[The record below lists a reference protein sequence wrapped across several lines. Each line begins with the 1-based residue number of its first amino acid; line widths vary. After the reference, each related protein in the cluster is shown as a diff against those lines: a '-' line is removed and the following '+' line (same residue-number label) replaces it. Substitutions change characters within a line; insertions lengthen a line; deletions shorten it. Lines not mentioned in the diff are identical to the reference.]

1 MLISS
6 STYQRDNLCSV
17 VVDYIKELI
26 LSGTYRA
33 GDHVLESEVALKLGI
48 SRAPVRE
55 GLKELE
61 KEGIV
66 TVLPRK
72 GTFITKF
79 TLEDMKEVFDI
90 RLLLEDNILEILINE
105 NKMMEEDFDTL
116 EKIVNDM
123 VKIANSKEENM
134 NKAIM
139 INMKDM
145 EFHKF
150 IWQKSGSRRRVEL
163 LSGIFFQLRMAMLY
177 DTNRTGDLFAT
188 ATDHYAIIKYLR
200 NKDIDKCKRA
210 LREHISFYKE
220 GMSQK

>member
-1 MLISS
+1 MLIN
-6 STYQRDNLCSV
+6 STNYQKDNLCSV
-17 VVDYIKELI
+17 VVDYIKEMI
-26 LSGTYRA
+26 LSGAYKA

-72 GTFITKF
+72 GTYITKF
-79 TLEDMKEVFDI
+79 TLEDIKEVFDI
-90 RLLLEDNILEILINE
+90 RLLLENNILEILVNQD
-105 NKMMEEDFDTL
+105 KMQEEDFKAL
-116 EKIVNDM
+116 EDIVSGM
-123 VKIANSKEENM
+123 VKIANSREDEI
-134 NKAIM
+134 NKAIL

-150 IWQKSGSRRRVEL
+150 LWQKSGSSRRVEI

-177 DTNRTGDLFAT
+177 DTNKTGNLFVT
-188 ATDHYAIIKYLR
+188 ATDHYEIIKHLR
-200 NKDIDKCKRA
+200 NRDLENCKRA
-210 LREHISFYKE
+210 LREHIISYKE
-220 GMSQK
+220 GLF

>member
-6 STYQRDNLCSV
+6 TTYQRDNLCSV
-17 VVDYIKELI
+17 VVDYIKETI
-26 LSGTYRA
+26 LSGVYKA

-72 GTFITKF
+72 GTYVTKF
-79 TLEDMKEVFDI
+79 TLEDIKEVFDI
-90 RLLLEDNILEILINE
+90 RLLLENNILEILVNE
-105 NKMMEEDFDTL
+105 SKLKEDDFNAL
-116 EKIVNDM
+116 ENIVNEM
-123 VKIANSKEENM
+123 VKIANSKEDEL
-134 NKAIM
+134 NKAILV
-139 INMKDM
+139 NMKDM

-150 IWQKSGSRRRVEL
+150 LWQKSGSSRRVEI

-177 DTNRTGDLFAT
+177 DTNKTGNLFIT
-188 ATDHYAIIKYLR
+188 ATDHYEIIKHLR
-200 NKDIDKCKRA
+200 NSDLESCKRS
-210 LREHISFYKE
+210 LREHIVSYKE
-220 GMSQK
+220 GMF

>member
-6 STYQRDNLCSV
+6 TTYQRDNLCSV
-17 VVDYIKELI
+17 VVEYIKEMI
-26 LSGTYRA
+26 LSGAYKA

-72 GTFITKF
+72 GTYVTKF
-79 TLEDMKEVFDI
+79 TLEDIKEVFDI
-90 RLLLEDNILEILINE
+90 RLLLENNILEILINE
-105 NKMMEEDFDTL
+105 NKIKEEDFNAL
-116 EKIVNDM
+116 ESIVNDM
-123 VKIANSKEENM
+123 VKIAKSEENELD
-134 NKAIM
+134 KAIL

-150 IWQKSGSRRRVEL
+150 LWQKSGSRRRVEI

-177 DTNRTGDLFAT
+177 DTNKTGNLFVT
-188 ATDHYAIIKYLR
+188 ATDHYEIIKHLR
-200 NKDIDKCKRA
+200 NKDLESCKRA
-210 LREHISFYKE
+210 LREHIISYKE
-220 GMSQK
+220 GEF

>member
-26 LSGTYRA
+26 LSGAYRA

-72 GTFITKF
+72 GTYITKF
-79 TLEDMKEVFDI
+79 TLEDIKEVFDI
-90 RLLLEDNILEILINE
+90 RLLLEDNILEMLISE
-105 NKMMEEDFDTL
+105 NKMTEEDFNTL
-116 EKIVNDM
+116 ETIVNDM
-123 VKIANSKEENM
+123 VKIANSKEEDL
-134 NKAIM
+134 NKAIL

-150 IWQKSGSRRRVEL
+150 IWQKSGSRRRVEI

-188 ATDHYAIIKYLR
+188 ATDHYEIIKHLR
-200 NKDIDKCKRA
+200 NKNIDKCKRA

-220 GMSQK
+220 GMY

>member
-6 STYQRDNLCSV
+6 NNYQKDNLCSV
-17 VVDYIKELI
+17 VVDYIKEMI
-26 LSGTYRA
+26 LSGEYKA

-72 GTFITKF
+72 GTYITKF
-79 TLEDMKEVFDI
+79 TLEDIKEVFDI
-90 RLLLEDNILEILINE
+90 RLLLENNIMEILINQD
-105 NKMMEEDFDTL
+105 KMHEEDFRAL
-116 EKIVNDM
+116 EGIVSDM
-123 VKIANSKEENM
+123 VKIANSKEDDV
-134 NKAIM
+134 NKAIL

-150 IWQKSGSRRRVEL
+150 LWQKSGSSRRVEI

-177 DTNRTGDLFAT
+177 DTNKTGNLFIT
-188 ATDHYAIIKYLR
+188 ATDHYEIIKHLR
-200 NKDIDKCKRA
+200 NKDLENCKRA
-210 LREHISFYKE
+210 LREHIISYKE
-220 GMSQK
+220 GIF

>member
-1 MLISS
+1 MLIGQN
-6 STYQRDNLCSV
+6 TYQRDNLCSV
-17 VVDYIKELI
+17 VVDYIKEMI
-26 LSGTYRA
+26 LSGSYKA

-72 GTFITKF
+72 GTYITKF
-79 TLEDMKEVFDI
+79 TLEDIKEVFDI
-90 RLLLEDNILEILINE
+90 RLLLENNILEILVNQDRLKE
-105 NKMMEEDFDTL
+105 DDFKALEE
-116 EKIVNDM
+116 IVNKM
-123 VKIANSKEENM
+123 VKIANSNEDELQ
-134 NKAIM
+134 KAIL

-150 IWQKSGSRRRVEL
+150 LWQKSGSSRREEI

-177 DTNRTGDLFAT
+177 DTNKTGNLFIT
-188 ATDHYAIIKYLR
+188 ATDHYEIIKHLR
-200 NKDIDKCKRA
+200 NGDLESCKRA
-210 LREHISFYKE
+210 LREHIISYKE
-220 GMSQK
+220 GLF

>member
-6 STYQRDNLCSV
+6 TTYQRDNLCSV
-17 VVDYIKELI
+17 VVDYIKETI
-26 LSGTYRA
+26 LSGAYKA
-33 GDHVLESEVALKLGI
+33 GDHVLEADVAFKLGI

-72 GTFITKF
+72 GTYVTKF
-79 TLEDMKEVFDI
+79 TLEDIKEVFDI
-90 RLLLEDNILEILINE
+90 RLLLENNILEILLNE
-105 NKMMEEDFDTL
+105 NKMNEDDFSAL
-116 EKIVNDM
+116 ESIVNGM
-123 VKIANSKEENM
+123 VEIANSKENEL
-134 NKAIM
+134 NKAIL

-150 IWQKSGSRRRVEL
+150 LWQKSGSSRRVEI

-177 DTNRTGDLFAT
+177 DTNKTGNLFVT
-188 ATDHYAIIKYLR
+188 ATDHYEIIKHLR
-200 NKDIDKCKRA
+200 NRDLESCKRA
-210 LREHISFYKE
+210 LREHIISYKE
-220 GMSQK
+220 GMF

>member
-1 MLISS
+1 MLIGVN
-6 STYQRDNLCSV
+6 TYQRDNLCSV
-17 VVDYIKELI
+17 VVDYIKEMI
-26 LSGTYRA
+26 LSGAYKA

-72 GTFITKF
+72 GTYITKF
-79 TLEDMKEVFDI
+79 TLEDIKEVFDI
-90 RLLLEDNILEILINE
+90 RLLLEDNILEMLISD
-105 NKMMEEDFDTL
+105 NKMKEEDFNKL
-116 EKIVNDM
+116 ESIVNDM
-123 VKIANSKEENM
+123 VKIVNSKEDEL
-134 NKAIM
+134 NKAIL

-150 IWQKSGSRRRVEL
+150 IWQKSGSSRRVEI

-177 DTNRTGDLFAT
+177 DTNRTGNLFVT
-188 ATDHYAIIKYLR
+188 ATDHYEIIKYLR
-200 NKDIDKCKRA
+200 NKDLENCKRA

-220 GMSQK
+220 GMY

>member
-17 VVDYIKELI
+17 VVDYIKEMI
-26 LSGTYRA
+26 LSGEYKA
-33 GDHVLESEVALKLGI
+33 GEHVLESEVALKLGI

-66 TVLPRK
+66 TVIPRK
-72 GTFITKF
+72 GTYVTKF
-79 TLEDMKEVFDI
+79 TLEDIKEVFDI
-90 RLLLEDNILEILINE
+90 RLLLENNIFEILLNE
-105 NKMMEEDFDTL
+105 NKIKEDDLKTL
-116 EKIVNDM
+116 ESIVKDM
-123 VKIANSKEENM
+123 VKVADSKENDL
-134 NKAIM
+134 NKAIL

-150 IWQKSGSRRRVEL
+150 LWQKSGSSRRVEI

-177 DTNRTGDLFAT
+177 DTNKTGNLFIT
-188 ATDHYAIIKYLR
+188 ATDHYEIIKHLR
-200 NKDIDKCKRA
+200 NKDLESCKRS
-210 LREHISFYKE
+210 LREHIISYKE
-220 GMSQK
+220 GMF

>member
-1 MLISS
+1 MLIGSNS
-6 STYQRDNLCSV
+6 YQRDNLCSV
-17 VVDYIKELI
+17 VVDYIKEMI
-26 LSGTYRA
+26 LSGAYKT

-72 GTFITKF
+72 GTYITKF
-79 TLEDMKEVFDI
+79 TLEDIKEVFDI
-90 RLLLEDNILEILINE
+90 RLLLENNILEILIGKDKLQE
-105 NKMMEEDFDTL
+105 ADFSAL
-116 EKIVNDM
+116 EGIVNDM
-123 VKIANSKEENM
+123 VKIANSKEDEL
-134 NKAIM
+134 NKAIL

-150 IWQKSGSRRRVEL
+150 LWQKSGSSRRVEI

-177 DTNRTGDLFAT
+177 DTNKTGNLFIT
-188 ATDHYAIIKYLR
+188 ATDHYEIIKHLR
-200 NKDIDKCKRA
+200 NGDLENCKRA
-210 LREHISFYKE
+210 LREHIISYKE
-220 GMSQK
+220 GLF

>member
-17 VVDYIKELI
+17 VVDYVKEMI
-26 LSGTYRA
+26 LSGGYKA

-72 GTFITKF
+72 GTYVTKF
-79 TLEDMKEVFDI
+79 TLEDIKEVFDI
-90 RLLLEDNILEILINE
+90 RLLLENNILEILLSE
-105 NKMMEEDFDTL
+105 NKMHDNDFSAL
-116 EKIVNDM
+116 ESIVNDM
-123 VKIANSKEENM
+123 VKIANSKEDEL
-134 NKAIM
+134 NKAIL

-150 IWQKSGSRRRVEL
+150 LWQKSGSSRRVEI

-177 DTNRTGDLFAT
+177 DTNKTGNLFVT
-188 ATDHYAIIKYLR
+188 ATDHYEIIKHLR
-200 NKDIDKCKRA
+200 NRDLESCKRA
-210 LREHISFYKE
+210 LREHIISYKE
-220 GMSQK
+220 GMF